1 MMIVILMQVT
11 DKSGLF
17 DFISEPFGVLLF
29 GIVLVGFAV
38 SLRWFFKWNEEMSH
52 KARNVSRD
60 LLEKTIS

>member
-1 MMIVILMQVT
+1 MIVILMQII
-11 DKSGLF
+11 DKSGFF

-38 SLRWFFKWNEEMSH
+38 SLRWFFKWNEEMTQR
-52 KARNVSRD
+52 AQNVSSE

>member
-1 MMIVILMQVT
+1 MIVILMQIL
-11 DKSGLF
+11 DESSLF

-38 SLRWFFKWNEEMSH
+38 SLRWFFKWNEEMIQ
-52 KARNVSRD
+52 KAQNVSSE